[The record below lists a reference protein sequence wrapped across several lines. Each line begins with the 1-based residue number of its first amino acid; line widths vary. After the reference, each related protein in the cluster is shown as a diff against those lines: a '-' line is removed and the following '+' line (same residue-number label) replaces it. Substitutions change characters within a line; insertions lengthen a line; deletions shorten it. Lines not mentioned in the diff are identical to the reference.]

1 VPQAAQVECGA
12 TNRIWRGG
20 VSERGQT
27 EPSTTHIPDGA
38 SVYGAAQTGA
48 SEPRAAP
55 APGSYEDW
63 TGHVIVCGLEGVGL
77 RTVEQLRVAEVQVVV
92 LDDDPSARMA
102 ALVESWG
109 CPHMRSDGDP
119 VVQLRAA
126 GLAGARA
133 VVCTQASDLRNVETA
148 LMVRDMR
155 EDISVVVHLDN
166 PTVGRAVEDATG
178 AGSALDVAGL
188 FAPSVVDACMGR
200 TSYDVMLGEELFV
213 AAEVA
218 VSETGTLRTLFGDLA
233 PVGIITVEGELVVC
247 PGRDHEVQ
255 VGDRVTVLGKPEALG
270 GAGVAQQAKKTT
282 SVRSRQGIGRP
293 ARRLI
298 RRVSRTLAEE
308 ADRALIITLL
318 LGVLLLIVSTVVL
331 TLGYRQATAP
341 HHLSV
346 EDAMYFT
353 VETVATVGFGDFSF
367 ASQPA
372 WLEAFGIL
380 LIVAGTTLVTTIFA
394 LLTNVL
400 VSRRIEQ
407 SLGQGSIR
415 GMEGHVVLVG
425 LGAVG
430 LRVLEGLRTLGRDV
444 VVIEYDERNRYV
456 QHARSLGVPI
466 VHGDATLGQ
475 TLRQV
480 NIAEA
485 GAVAILTSDDL
496 VNLETGLAVRD
507 SLGERWSEVP
517 VVLRVFDRAL
527 GHRLEKTFKFHHVW
541 STSALAAPWF
551 VGAVLGLEVLAT
563 FYVRNQ
569 PFLVARL
576 TVRQNGGL
584 VGLAMRELS
593 ARIRVV
599 AIVRADSG
607 GALEHPPRR
616 DTRFAAGDQAYLVG
630 PYEELLRVL
639 GRERETEDSPGA

>member
-1 VPQAAQVECGA
+1 VSDAVRAGA
-12 TNRIWRGG
+12 
-20 VSERGQT
+20 
-27 EPSTTHIPDGA
+27 PDGI
-38 SVYGAAQTGA
+38 SD
-48 SEPRAAP
+48 PLAAP
-55 APGSYEDW
+55 AAGGYEHW

-77 RTVEQLRVAEVQVVV
+77 RTVEQLRVAEVPVVV

-109 CPHMRSDGDP
+109 AAHMSSEGDP
-119 VVQLRAA
+119 GTQLRAA

-133 VVCTQASDLRNVETA
+133 VVCTHASDLRNVETS
-148 LMVRDMR
+148 LLVRDMR
-155 EDISVVVHLDN
+155 EDVTVVVHLDN

-188 FAPSVVDACMGR
+188 FAPAVVDACMGR
-200 TSYDVMLGEELFV
+200 TTYDVMLGEELFV

-218 VSETGTLRTLFGDLA
+218 VTTAGSLRTLFGDLA
-233 PVGIITVEGELVVC
+233 PVGIITADGELVVC
-247 PGRDHEVQ
+247 PGRDHEVG
-255 VGDRVTVLGKPEALG
+255 VGDRVTVLGKPEDLG
-270 GAGVAQQAKKTT
+270 GAGVAHGKDFA
-282 SVRSRQGIGRP
+282 RSHGVGH
-293 ARRLI
+293 ARRTV

-308 ADRALIITLL
+308 ADRALVITIL
-318 LGVLLLIVSTVVL
+318 LGFLLLLISTVIL
-331 TLGYRQATAP
+331 RLGYVKPVTH

-346 EDAMYFT
+346 EDAVYFT

-367 ASQPA
+367 AGQSA
-372 WLEAFGIL
+372 LMEGFGVL
-380 LIVAGTTLVTTIFA
+380 LIVTGVTLVTTIFA

-400 VSRRIEQ
+400 VSRRIENA
-407 SLGQGSIR
+407 LGQGSIH
-415 GMEGHVVLVG
+415 GMEDHVVLVG

-430 LRVLEGLRTLGRDV
+430 LRVLEGLRALGRDV
-444 VVIEYDERNRYV
+444 VVVEYDERNRYV

-475 TLRQV
+475 TLRSV
-480 NIAEA
+480 NIADA

-507 SLGERWSEVP
+507 SLGERWTEVP

-576 TVRQNGGL
+576 TVRPDGGL

-599 AIVRADSG
+599 AIVRAESG
-607 GALEHPPRR
+607 GAMEHPPRR

-639 GRERETEDSPGA
+639 GRERETESSPGAGAVPNSGEAAAGADG

>member
-1 VPQAAQVECGA
+1 
-12 TNRIWRGG
+12 
-20 VSERGQT
+20 
-27 EPSTTHIPDGA
+27 
-38 SVYGAAQTGA
+38 
-48 SEPRAAP
+48 
-55 APGSYEDW
+55 
-63 TGHVIVCGLEGVGL
+63 VIVCGLEGVGL
-77 RTVEQLRVAEVQVVV
+77 RTVEQLRVAEVPVVV

-109 CPHMRSDGDP
+109 CPYMKSDGDP
-119 VVQLRAA
+119 GAQLRVA
-126 GLAGARA
+126 GVAGARA
-133 VVCTQASDLRNVETA
+133 VVCTHASDLRNVETA
-148 LMVRDMR
+148 LLVRDLR
-155 EDISVVVHLDN
+155 EDIAVVVHLDN

-218 VSETGTLRTLFGDLA
+218 VVEQGTLRSLFGDLA
-233 PVGIITVEGELVVC
+233 PVGIITAAGELVVC
-247 PGRDHEVQ
+247 PGRDHAVGP
-255 VGDRVTVLGKPEALG
+255 GDRVTVLGKPEELG
-270 GAGVAQQAKKTT
+270 GAGSTRAGNAPRARRT
-282 SVRSRQGIGRP
+282 GRP
-293 ARRLI
+293 ARRAL

-308 ADRALIITLL
+308 ADRALIVTLL

-331 TLGYRQATAP
+331 KLGYRRPAAP
-341 HHLSV
+341 HQLSI
-346 EDAMYFT
+346 EDSVYFT

-367 ASQPA
+367 ATQPA
-372 WLEAFGIL
+372 WLEGFGIL
-380 LIVAGTTLVTTIFA
+380 LIVAGTTLVTTLFA
-394 LLTNVL
+394 LITNVL

-407 SLGQGSIR
+407 SLGQGSIH
-415 GMEGHVVLVG
+415 GMEDHVVLVG

-430 LRVLEGLRTLGRDV
+430 LRVLEGLRALGREV
-444 VVIEYDERNRYV
+444 VVVEYDERNRYV

-475 TLRQV
+475 TLRSV

-576 TVRQNGGL
+576 TVRPDGGL

-639 GRERETEDSPGA
+639 GRERETESPSASG

>member
-1 VPQAAQVECGA
+1 M
-12 TNRIWRGG
+12 
-20 VSERGQT
+20 
-27 EPSTTHIPDGA
+27 
-38 SVYGAAQTGA
+38 
-48 SEPRAAP
+48 
-55 APGSYEDW
+55 
-63 TGHVIVCGLEGVGL
+63 IVCGLEGVGL
-77 RTVEQLRVAEVQVVV
+77 RTVEQLRVAEVPVVV

-109 CPHMRSDGDP
+109 CPHMSSEGDP
-119 VVQLRAA
+119 GTQLRAA

-133 VVCTQASDLRNVETA
+133 VVCTHASDLRNVETA
-148 LMVRDMR
+148 LLVRDMR

-213 AAEVA
+213 AAEVG
-218 VSETGTLRTLFGDLA
+218 VTEKGTLRNLFGDLA
-233 PVGIITVEGELVVC
+233 PVGIITAAGELVVC
-247 PGRDHEVQ
+247 PGRDHEVG
-255 VGDRVTVLGKPEALG
+255 VGDRVTVLGKPEDLG
-270 GAGVAQQAKKTT
+270 GAGVAHGKDSA
-282 SVRSRQGIGRP
+282 RSHGVGQ
-293 ARRLI
+293 ARRTV

-308 ADRALIITLL
+308 ADRALIITIL
-318 LGVLLLIVSTVVL
+318 LGFLLLLISTVIL
-331 TLGYRQATAP
+331 RLGYVQPVT
-341 HHLSV
+341 HHRLSI
-346 EDAMYFT
+346 EDSVYFT

-367 ASQPA
+367 AGQSA
-372 WLEAFGIL
+372 LMEGFGVL
-380 LIVAGTTLVTTIFA
+380 LIVTGVTLVTTIFA

-400 VSRRIEQ
+400 VSRRIENA
-407 SLGQGSIR
+407 LGQGSIR
-415 GMEGHVVLVG
+415 GMEDHVVLVG

-475 TLRQV
+475 TLRSV
-480 NIAEA
+480 NIADA

-507 SLGERWSEVP
+507 ALGERWTEVP

-527 GHRLEKTFKFHHVW
+527 GNRLEKTFKFHHVW

-576 TVRQNGGL
+576 TVRPDGGL

-599 AIVRADSG
+599 AIVRAESD
-607 GALEHPPRR
+607 GAMEHPPRR

-639 GRERETEDSPGA
+639 GRERETESPRSGGAAVS

>member
-1 VPQAAQVECGA
+1 
-12 TNRIWRGG
+12 
-20 VSERGQT
+20 
-27 EPSTTHIPDGA
+27 
-38 SVYGAAQTGA
+38 
-48 SEPRAAP
+48 
-55 APGSYEDW
+55 
-63 TGHVIVCGLEGVGL
+63 VIVCGLEGVGL
-77 RTVEQLRVAEVQVVV
+77 RTVEQLRVAEVPVVV

-109 CPHMRSDGDP
+109 CPHMKSDGDP
-119 VVQLRAA
+119 GTQLRAA
-126 GLAGARA
+126 GVAGARA

-148 LMVRDMR
+148 LLVRDMR

-166 PTVGRAVEDATG
+166 PTVGRAVEAATG

-213 AAEVA
+213 AAEVP
-218 VSETGTLRTLFGDLA
+218 VTETGTLRTLFGDLA

-255 VGDRVTVLGKPEALG
+255 AGDRVTVLGKPEDLG
-270 GAGVAQQAKKTT
+270 GAGVAQPKKT
-282 SVRSRQGIGRP
+282 VRSQGLGRP
-293 ARRLI
+293 ARRLV

-308 ADRALIITLL
+308 ADRALLVTLL
-318 LGVLLLIVSTVVL
+318 LGLLLLIVSTVVL
-331 TLGYRQATAP
+331 ALGYHQTTVP

-415 GMEGHVVLVG
+415 GMEDHVVLVG

-430 LRVLEGLRTLGRDV
+430 LRVLEGLRALGRDV

-507 SLGERWSEVP
+507 SLGERWVEVP

-576 TVRQNGGL
+576 TVRPDGGL

-607 GALEHPPRR
+607 GAMEHPPRR

-639 GRERETEDSPGA
+639 GRERETEPSAAGPA

>member
-1 VPQAAQVECGA
+1 
-12 TNRIWRGG
+12 
-20 VSERGQT
+20 
-27 EPSTTHIPDGA
+27 
-38 SVYGAAQTGA
+38 
-48 SEPRAAP
+48 
-55 APGSYEDW
+55 
-63 TGHVIVCGLEGVGL
+63 VIVCGLEGVGL
-77 RTVEQLRVAEVQVVV
+77 RTVEQLRVAEVPVVV

-109 CPHMRSDGDP
+109 CPHMKSAGDP
-119 VVQLRAA
+119 GAQLRAA
-126 GLAGARA
+126 GVAGARA

-218 VSETGTLRTLFGDLA
+218 VTAEGTLRSLFGDLA
-233 PVGIITVEGELVVC
+233 PVGIITAAGELVVC
-247 PGRDHEVQ
+247 PGRDHAVG
-255 VGDRVTVLGKPEALG
+255 VGDRVTVLGKPEELESTTG
-270 GAGVAQQAKKTT
+270 SAQTGYSPQAKHA
-282 SVRSRQGIGRP
+282 GPP
-293 ARRLI
+293 ARRVL
-298 RRVSRTLAEE
+298 RRISRTLAEE
-308 ADRALIITLL
+308 ADRALVITLL
-318 LGVLLLIVSTVVL
+318 LGLLLLIVSTVVL
-331 TLGYRQATAP
+331 KLGYRRPTAP
-341 HHLSV
+341 HHLSI
-346 EDAMYFT
+346 EDAVYFT

-367 ASQPA
+367 ATQPP
-372 WLEAFGIL
+372 WLEAFGIF
-380 LIVAGTTLVTTIFA
+380 LIVAGTTLVTTLFA
-394 LLTNVL
+394 LITNVL

-415 GMEGHVVLVG
+415 GMEDHVVLVG

-430 LRVLEGLRTLGRDV
+430 LRVLEGLRALGREV

-475 TLRQV
+475 TLRSV
-480 NIAEA
+480 NIADA

-507 SLGERWSEVP
+507 SLGERWAEVP

-576 TVRQNGGL
+576 TVRPGGGL

-599 AIVRADSG
+599 AIVRADSD
-607 GALEHPPRR
+607 GAMEHPPRR

-639 GRERETEDSPGA
+639 GRERETQSPSSGAAATDTVG

>member
-1 VPQAAQVECGA
+1 MGTRLFRDRAESGEIAE
-12 TNRIWRGG
+12 N
-20 VSERGQT
+20 
-27 EPSTTHIPDGA
+27 PSTSPEHSG
-38 SVYGAAQTGA
+38 
-48 SEPRAAP
+48 
-55 APGSYEDW
+55 YEHW

-77 RTVEQLRVAEVQVVV
+77 RTVEQLRVAEVAVVV
-92 LDDDPSARMA
+92 LDDDPSGRLAG
-102 ALVESWG
+102 LVESWG
-109 CPHMRSDGDP
+109 CPHMKLAGDP
-119 VVQLRAA
+119 GAQLRTA

-133 VVCTQASDLRNVETA
+133 VVCTHASDLRNVETA
-148 LMVRDMR
+148 LLVRDLR

-200 TSYDVMLGEELFV
+200 STYDVMLGEELFV
-213 AAEVA
+213 AAEVNVTVA
-218 VSETGTLRTLFGDLA
+218 GTLRTLFGDLA
-233 PVGIITVEGELVVC
+233 PVGIITADGELIVC
-247 PGRDHEVQ
+247 PGRDHAVQ
-255 VGDRVTVLGKPEALG
+255 VGDRVTVLGKPEDLG
-270 GAGVAQQAKKTT
+270 DAGVAHSGDSPRAH
-282 SVRSRQGIGRP
+282 GLGRP
-293 ARRLI
+293 RRTV
-298 RRVSRTLAEE
+298 RRISRTLAEE
-308 ADRALIITLL
+308 ADRAIVITILLGLL
-318 LGVLLLIVSTVVL
+318 LLLVSTVVL
-331 TLGYRQATAP
+331 RLGYVRPLT
-341 HHLSV
+341 HRHLSV
-346 EDAMYFT
+346 EDAVYFT

-367 ASQPA
+367 AGQSA
-372 WLEAFGIL
+372 LMEGFGVL
-380 LIVAGTTLVTTIFA
+380 LIVTGVSLVTTIFA

-415 GMEGHVVLVG
+415 GMEDHVVLVG

-430 LRVLEGLRTLGRDV
+430 LRVLEGLRALGREV

-475 TLRQV
+475 TLRSV
-480 NIAEA
+480 NIADA

-507 SLGERWSEVP
+507 SLGARWKEVP

-527 GHRLEKTFKFHHVW
+527 GHRLEKTFKFQHVW

-576 TVRQNGGL
+576 TVRPDGGL

-599 AIVRADSG
+599 AIVRADSR

-639 GRERETEDSPGA
+639 GRERETESAL

>member
-1 VPQAAQVECGA
+1 
-12 TNRIWRGG
+12 
-20 VSERGQT
+20 
-27 EPSTTHIPDGA
+27 
-38 SVYGAAQTGA
+38 
-48 SEPRAAP
+48 
-55 APGSYEDW
+55 
-63 TGHVIVCGLEGVGL
+63 VCGLEGVGL
-77 RTVEQLRVAEVQVVV
+77 RTVEQLRVAEVPVVV

-109 CPHMRSDGDP
+109 CPHMKSDGDP
-119 VVQLRAA
+119 AAQLRAA
-126 GLAGARA
+126 GVAGARA
-133 VVCTQASDLRNVETA
+133 VVCTHASDLRNVETA

-155 EDISVVVHLDN
+155 EDVSVVVHLDN
-166 PTVGRAVEDATG
+166 PTVGRAVEAATG
-178 AGSALDVAGL
+178 PGSALDVAGL

-218 VSETGTLRTLFGDLA
+218 VSEEGTLRSLFGDLA
-233 PVGIITVEGELVVC
+233 PVGIITAEGELVVC
-247 PGRDHEVQ
+247 PGRDHEVRA
-255 VGDRVTVLGKPEALG
+255 GDRVTVLGKPEELG
-270 GAGVAQQAKKTT
+270 GAGVAAPKASARAPGNR
-282 SVRSRQGIGRP
+282 SVRRVV
-293 ARRLI
+293 

-308 ADRALIITLL
+308 ADRALIVTLL

-331 TLGYRQATAP
+331 AIGYRQTSVP
-341 HHLSV
+341 HHLSIESAV
-346 EDAMYFT
+346 YFT

-367 ASQPA
+367 AAQPA
-372 WLEAFGIL
+372 WLEGFGIF
-380 LIVAGTTLVTTIFA
+380 LIVAGTTLVTTLFA

-415 GMEGHVVLVG
+415 GMEDHVVLVG

-430 LRVLEGLRTLGRDV
+430 LRVLEGLRALGREV

-466 VHGDATLGQ
+466 MHGDATLGQ
-475 TLRQV
+475 TLRSV
-480 NIAEA
+480 NIADA
-485 GAVAILTSDDL
+485 SAVAILTSDDL

-507 SLGERWSEVP
+507 SLGERWVDVP

-607 GALEHPPRR
+607 GVLEHPPRR

-639 GRERETEDSPGA
+639 GRERETEDSPSSGGAGAVS

>member
-1 VPQAAQVECGA
+1 M
-12 TNRIWRGG
+12 
-20 VSERGQT
+20 
-27 EPSTTHIPDGA
+27 
-38 SVYGAAQTGA
+38 
-48 SEPRAAP
+48 
-55 APGSYEDW
+55 
-63 TGHVIVCGLEGVGL
+63 IVCGLEGVGL
-77 RTVEQLRVAEVQVVV
+77 RTVEQLRVAEVPVVV

-133 VVCTQASDLRNVETA
+133 VVCTQASDLRNVEMA

-166 PTVGRAVEDATG
+166 PTVGRAVEAATG
-178 AGSALDVAGL
+178 PGSALDVAGL

-218 VSETGTLRTLFGDLA
+218 VTETGTLRTLFGDLA

-255 VGDRVTVLGKPEALG
+255 EGDRVTVLGKPEDLG
-270 GAGVAQQAKKTT
+270 GAGVAATKT
-282 SVRSRQGIGRP
+282 SVRPQGIGRP
-293 ARRLI
+293 TRRLI

-308 ADRALIITLL
+308 ADRALIVTLM
-318 LGVLLLIVSTVVL
+318 LGVLLLIISTVVL
-331 TLGYRQATAP
+331 ALGYRQPTPP
-341 HHLSV
+341 HHLSI
-346 EDAMYFT
+346 EDAVYFT

-367 ASQPA
+367 ATQPA
-372 WLEAFGIL
+372 WLEGFGIF
-380 LIVAGTTLVTTIFA
+380 LIVAGTTLVTTLFA

-415 GMEGHVVLVG
+415 GMEDHVVLVG

-430 LRVLEGLRTLGRDV
+430 LRVLEGLRSLGREV

-466 VHGDATLGQ
+466 MHGDATLGQ
-475 TLRQV
+475 TLRSV

-507 SLGERWSEVP
+507 SLGERWTEVP

-639 GRERETEDSPGA
+639 GRERETEDSPTSKGPAVT

>member
-1 VPQAAQVECGA
+1 
-12 TNRIWRGG
+12 
-20 VSERGQT
+20 
-27 EPSTTHIPDGA
+27 
-38 SVYGAAQTGA
+38 
-48 SEPRAAP
+48 
-55 APGSYEDW
+55 
-63 TGHVIVCGLEGVGL
+63 VIVCGLEGVGL
-77 RTVEQLRVAEVQVVV
+77 RTVEQLRVAEVPVVV

-109 CPHMRSDGDP
+109 CPHMKSDGDP
-119 VVQLRAA
+119 SAQLRAA
-126 GLAGARA
+126 GVAGARA
-133 VVCTQASDLRNVETA
+133 VVCTQVSDLRNVETA
-148 LMVRDMR
+148 LLVRDMR

-218 VSETGTLRTLFGDLA
+218 VTEEGTLRSLFGDLA
-233 PVGIITVEGELVVC
+233 PVGIITAAGELVVC
-247 PGRDHEVQ
+247 PGRDHAVG
-255 VGDRVTVLGKPEALG
+255 VGDRVTVLGKPEDLG
-270 GAGVAQQAKKTT
+270 GAGVAQTKSTARTHGN
-282 SVRSRQGIGRP
+282 RS
-293 ARRLI
+293 ARRVV

-318 LGVLLLIVSTVVL
+318 LGLLLLTISTVVL
-331 TLGYRQATAP
+331 ALGYRQPTPP

-346 EDAMYFT
+346 EDAVYFT

-415 GMEGHVVLVG
+415 GMEDHVVLVG

-466 VHGDATLGQ
+466 MHGDATLGQ
-475 TLRQV
+475 TLRSV

-507 SLGERWSEVP
+507 ALGERWTEVP

-527 GHRLEKTFKFHHVW
+527 GNRLEKTFKFHHVW

-576 TVRQNGGL
+576 TVRPDGGL

-599 AIVRADSG
+599 AIVRAEAD
-607 GALEHPPRR
+607 GAMEHPPRR

-639 GRERETEDSPGA
+639 GRERETESPSSGSAAVS